1 VPFARLLAWYAV
13 YYDAQTMS
21 EAARMASF
29 PENEELQQAGQ
40 ATDAGFLW
48 DFWYPAVRSEE
59 IRGKRLATAM
69 LLEVP
74 LVLGRTSDGRAFAM
88 RDSCPHRGI
97 PLSYGRFDGTTVE
110 CSYHGWRFDG
120 CSGKCVEIP
129 SLTSQDKLKV
139 DRIFAG
145 HYPCEER
152 DGYVWVYMTAPGGR
166 APEKIVAA
174 PELSKFGAR
183 FKRTQL
189 FCDLPSHVDHG
200 IIGLMDPAHGPFVH
214 QSWFWRSRRSIHEKE
229 KKFEPIP
236 NGFRMS
242 PHSPS
247 TNSAPYQLLKKMT
260 GAPVTTTIDFV
271 LPNMRLEEIR
281 SGKLWFSSRATVTP
295 VRRDLCR
302 IDFVAAW
309 NVPLPVFVFRS
320 FAKTFLRQDQET
332 MIQQSE
338 GLKHNPRLML
348 IDDADRPAKW
358 YFALKAN
365 ALEERRTGQAKP
377 HPMDGPVTL
386 HWKS

>member
-1 VPFARLLAWYAV
+1 V

-21 EAARMASF
+21 EAARTASLTGSEA
-29 PENEELQQAGQ
+29 PQQAN
-40 ATDAGFLW
+40 AAADAGFLW
-48 DFWYPAVRSEE
+48 DCWYPALRGEE
-59 IRGKRLATAM
+59 IRGKKLATAM

-88 RDSCPHRGI
+88 RDACPHRGI
-97 PLSYGRFDGTTVE
+97 PLSYGRFDGKAVE
-110 CSYHGWRFDG
+110 CSYHGWRFEA
-120 CSGKCVEIP
+120 CSGQCLEIP
-129 SLTSQDKLKV
+129 SLTSQDKLRV
-139 DRIFAG
+139 DRVFAG

-152 DGYVWVYMTAPGGR
+152 DGYVWVYMTAAGGR
-166 APEKIVAA
+166 VPEKLSAA
-174 PELSKFGAR
+174 PELVKFGPR
-183 FKRTQL
+183 YKSTQL

-214 QSWFWRSRRSIHEKE
+214 QSWFWRSRGSIHEKE

-271 LPNMRLEEIR
+271 LPNMRTEIIQT
-281 SGKLWFSSRATVTP
+281 GKLWFSSRATVTP

-309 NVPLPVFVFRS
+309 NVPLPVFVFRR

-332 MIQQSE
+332 MIRQSE

-365 ALEERRTGQAKP
+365 LLEERRTGQAEP